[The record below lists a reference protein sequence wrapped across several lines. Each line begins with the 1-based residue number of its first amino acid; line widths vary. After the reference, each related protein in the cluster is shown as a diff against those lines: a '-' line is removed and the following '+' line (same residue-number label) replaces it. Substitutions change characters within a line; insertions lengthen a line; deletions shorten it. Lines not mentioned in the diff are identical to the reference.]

1 MNLAPLTHAPVAIQL
16 HAYAA
21 MAAFV
26 LGVVQLAGVKGTSRH
41 RALGYTWVALMLVV
55 AISAFW
61 IHEIRLWGP
70 WSPIHLL
77 AIFTLIMLPLGVTRA
92 RAHNVRGHHAR
103 DFFRGAG
110 DRRALHVLSRPD
122 HVQGGVRR
130 LKSPTR
136 APPEHPPGTRLAA
149 SSWPCHRSRTRPRTC
164 APN

>member
-1 MNLAPLTHAPVAIQL
+1 MNLAPLTHAPIAIQL

-77 AIFTLIMLPLGVTRA
+77 AIFTLIMLPFGITRA
-92 RAHNVRGHHAR
+92 RANNVRGHKLTMAACFLRASRYCQADLVQQNAWDNFGQLPR
-103 DFFRGAG
+103 DYAQV
-110 DRRALHVLSRPD
+110 RAVRD
-122 HVQGGVRR
+122 WVRR
-130 LKSPTR
+130 Q
-136 APPEHPPGTRLAA
+136 PEIAR
-149 SSWPCHRSRTRPRTC
+149 
-164 APN
+164 